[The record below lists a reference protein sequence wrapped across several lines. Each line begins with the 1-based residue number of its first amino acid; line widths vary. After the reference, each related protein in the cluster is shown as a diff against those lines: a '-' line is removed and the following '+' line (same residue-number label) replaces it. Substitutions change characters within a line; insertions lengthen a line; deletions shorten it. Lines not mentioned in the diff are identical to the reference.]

1 MDLLQII
8 AQAPGGADGAG
19 SGGGG
24 GGGMMMLWY
33 FIPLILIFWLLI
45 FRPQKKERERR
56 KRMIEGLRKNDRV
69 VTIGGIHG
77 VVKKVED
84 NEIVV
89 AIDAESKD
97 KVRVRMSKS
106 AINAVRTADDE
117 ASSDNESP
125 AEIPPPQ
132 DTV

>member
-19 SGGGG
+19 SGSGG